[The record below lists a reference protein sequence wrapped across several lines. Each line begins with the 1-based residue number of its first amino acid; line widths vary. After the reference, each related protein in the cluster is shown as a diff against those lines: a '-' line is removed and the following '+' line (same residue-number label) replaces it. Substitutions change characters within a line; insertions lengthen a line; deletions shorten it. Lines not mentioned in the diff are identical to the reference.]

1 MIVAIIVENTVIR
14 NSLHIFLYCLSLF
27 LFICRDTYLSIQI
40 IDTFICLRQMES
52 RRTDAHNTR
61 ELMEKWDIAEQEL
74 QPCTLDIM
82 ID

>member
-61 ELMEKWDIAEQEL
+61 ELMEKGDIAEQEL